1 MMKWEKTI
9 TTKKEYEESLA
20 RLSKIFE
27 ADPDSAEGMEAELL
41 VTLIEKYEKEHYP
54 IALPDPIEAI
64 KETMERKGLKDKDL
78 IQAIGSKTTVSLV
91 LNRKRALTIDMVRNL
106 SALLKLPVEV
116 LIQHYELDGKQK
128 KVNT

>member
-1 MMKWEKTI
+1 MKWEKTI
-9 TTKKEYEESLA
+9 TTEKEYEESLA

-41 VTLIEKYEKEHYP
+41 VTLIEKYENEHYP

-64 KETMERKGLKDKDL
+64 KETMDRKGLKDKDL
-78 IQAIGSKTTVSLV
+78 IPAIGSKTTVSLV
-91 LNRKRALTIDMVRNL
+91 LNRKRALTIEMIRNL

-116 LIQHYELDGKQK
+116 LIQPYELDGKQE
-128 KVNT
+128 KVRI